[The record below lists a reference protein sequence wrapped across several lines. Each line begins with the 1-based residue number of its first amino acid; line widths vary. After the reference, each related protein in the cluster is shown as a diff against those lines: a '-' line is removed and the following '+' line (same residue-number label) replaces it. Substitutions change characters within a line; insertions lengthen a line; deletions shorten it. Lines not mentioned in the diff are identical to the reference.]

1 MRQSTGDIERLTDE
15 HAKMKAIVKEQDRH
29 LEDKINEV
37 ELLKS
42 QVSALQDQQ
51 RQRGDV
57 DDDIMVFVNNK
68 TEEWK
73 AGEFPKS
80 ILMKYVLLL
89 N

>member
-1 MRQSTGDIERLTDE
+1 
-15 HAKMKAIVKEQDRH
+15 MKAIVKEQDRH

-73 AGEFPKS
+73 ASELNSTSSS
-80 ILMKYVLLL
+80 ILEIPILS
-89 N
+89 